1 MARPAYGVAGAI
13 VAPLMFA
20 ITGVTGIAAGLDAA
34 GSDAVGADGEEL
46 CASAVEG
53 GKHYS

>member
-20 ITGVTGIAAGLDAA
+20 ITGVTGIAAVLDAA

-46 CASAVEG
+46 CASAADG
-53 GKHYS
+53 GKHCY